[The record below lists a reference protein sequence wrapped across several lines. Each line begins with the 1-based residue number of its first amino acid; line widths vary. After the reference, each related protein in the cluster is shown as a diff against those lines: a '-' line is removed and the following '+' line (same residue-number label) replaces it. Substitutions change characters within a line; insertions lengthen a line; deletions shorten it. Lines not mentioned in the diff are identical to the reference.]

1 MNFLRRY
8 GLVAALL
15 VGVASGYAWAATQLG
30 TVGNYQPQHITQA
43 GTSCTISATTTGCG
57 GLSTGDCGLFID
69 FTAATTITVTLPNN
83 VTVPGCP
90 VTMQQDGA
98 GLVQFVAASGASLT
112 SSHSFVQSAGTN
124 AIFGVRVKT
133 TGSSTVWTFFGDGA
147 T

>member
-15 VGVASGYAWAATQLG
+15 VGAASGYAWAATQLG

-69 FTAATTITVTLPNN
+69 FTAGATVTVTLPNN

-98 GLVQFVAASGASLT
+98 GLVKFVTATGATLNGFG
-112 SSHSFVQSAGTN
+112 SFTQSAGQY
-124 AIFGVRVKT
+124 AIFGVRVMT
-133 TGSSTVWTFFGDGA
+133 TGVSTAWTFYGNGA